1 MMIGKISHDFRD
13 EEMESKARWFQS
25 LSLEERM
32 SVFVSFTNL
41 ILENDPDI
49 VKRKYVRP
57 ASDRVAVISLP
68 LSN

>member
-1 MMIGKISHDFRD
+1 MIETVSRDFQD
-13 EEMESKARWFQS
+13 EEMESKVRWFQS

-41 ILENDPDI
+41 ILQNNPDI

-68 LSN
+68 TN